1 MSKITINGTIV
12 RIGETKEIKSGNVR
26 EVIVCRKYHDPQS
39 GELKSEDFYPVQVF
53 KDCYEKYQELI
64 YAGKKVSVNGFVNGR
79 RSEKDGST
87 SYFCNIVAKEFIK
100 S

>member
-12 RIGETKEIKSGNVR
+12 RIGDTKEIRSGNVR
-26 EVIVCRKYHDPQS
+26 EVIVGRKYHDPQS

-53 KDCYEKYQELI
+53 KDCHEKHQDLI
-64 YAGKKVSVNGFVNGR
+64 TVGQRVSINGFVNGR